1 MQGETNMQPKNTTA
15 EKILTHLKGLR
26 SHLQIGEEPLFT
38 VPAIWDSGRE
48 QRSMPCDIVLT
59 NQRLFGYVYVTFP
72 RERLFLDALS
82 LTAIKAVTFRQ
93 KTFEP
98 LFRELLVSDGQR
110 KVYIR
115 APRQKIESL
124 YDALRSTIA
133 HYAPQAQTA
142 LEHAETSPTNETT
155 PTFGR
160 QEIRTPFERSP
171 LAITLLFIGG
181 LLLEI
186 VGAALWAVTQSTQI
200 GLPLIIA
207 GFVAVITAI
216 LVRRQRS

>member
-1 MQGETNMQPKNTTA
+1 MQPKNATA
-15 EKILTHLKGLR
+15 DKLLKRLKGLR
-26 SHLQIGEEPLFT
+26 NHLLPDEEPLFT
-38 VPAIWDSGRE
+38 VPAIWDSGGE
-48 QRSMPCDIVLT
+48 QRSMPCDVVLT

-72 RERLFLDALS
+72 RERLFLDALA

-98 LFRELLVSDGQR
+98 LFRELLVSEGQR

-124 YDALRSTIA
+124 YDALRSA
-133 HYAPQAQTA
+133 MERYAPNVQPT
-142 LEHAETSPTNETT
+142 LEHEETSHINETT
-155 PTFGR
+155 PSFGK
-160 QEIRTPFERSP
+160 QEIRTTFERSP
-171 LAITLLFIGG
+171 LAIILLFIGG
-181 LLLEI
+181 LILEI
-186 VGAALWAVTQSTQI
+186 GGIVLWTATQSSQI

-207 GFVAVITAI
+207 GIVAEITSI